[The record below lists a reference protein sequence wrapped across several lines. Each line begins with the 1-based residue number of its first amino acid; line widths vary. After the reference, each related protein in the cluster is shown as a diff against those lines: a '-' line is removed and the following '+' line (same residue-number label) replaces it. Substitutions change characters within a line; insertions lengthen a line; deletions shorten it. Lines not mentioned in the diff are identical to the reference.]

1 MKGLTEE
8 TLSEARQYFIEG
20 QYKLAEPMLEQ
31 LLLQGIKNPEIYQM
45 LATLYY
51 DRGQFNKAIKTFR
64 RALEI
69 DPNYTDASVGLSII
83 LNDIGRYE
91 EGQKVFQEA
100 RQILDA
106 QKKPNLSFL
115 DDSISKKH
123 EELADLYSQS
133 RAWGETLENL
143 QKAMKLTPQRRV
155 ILGVKLAEAFSRLGE
170 SQKAIRELREVLFI
184 DSECVSARLKLADLY
199 QKTNRLAEARDQ
211 WESVLVTDPRNAEAR
226 DNLLKLKTLNKSAN
240 RTSLLEMK

>member
-1 MKGLTEE
+1 VKGLTEE

-20 QYKLAEPMLEQ
+20 QYKLAEPLLEQ
-31 LLLQGIKNPEIYQM
+31 LLLQGLKNPEIYQM

-51 DRGQFNKAIKTFR
+51 DRGQFNKAIKTFK

-69 DPNYTDASVGLSII
+69 DPHYTDASVGLSII

-100 RQILDA
+100 RQILDQ

-115 DDSISKKH
+115 DESISKKH

-133 RAWGETLENL
+133 RAWADSLENL
-143 QKAMKLTPQRRV
+143 QKAMRITPQRRV
-155 ILGVKLAEAFSRLGE
+155 ILGTKLAEAYSRLGE

-184 DSECVSARLKLADLY
+184 DSECVLARLKLAELY
-199 QKTNRLAEARDQ
+199 QRTNRLAEARDQ
-211 WESVLVTDPRNAEAR
+211 WESVLVTEPRNSEAR
-226 DNLLKLKTLNKSAN
+226 DNLLKLKSSKS
-240 RTSLLEMK
+240 SLLDMK

>member
-8 TLSEARQYFIEG
+8 TLSEARQFFIEG
-20 QYKLAEPMLEQ
+20 QYKLAEPLLEQ
-31 LLLQGIKNPEIYQM
+31 LLLQSIKNPEIYQM
-45 LATLYY
+45 LATIYY

-69 DPNYTDASVGLSII
+69 DPHYTDASVGLSII
-83 LNDIGRYE
+83 LNDLGRYD

-100 RQILDA
+100 RQILDQ

-115 DDSISKKH
+115 DETISKKH

-133 RAWGETLENL
+133 RVWAEALDNL

-155 ILGVKLAEAFSRLGE
+155 TLGVKLAEAYSRLGE
-170 SQKAIRELREVLFI
+170 SQKAIRELREVIFI
-184 DSECVSARLKLADLY
+184 DSECVPARLKLAELY
-199 QKTNRLAEARDQ
+199 QRTNRLVEARDQ
-211 WESVLVTDPRNAEAR
+211 WESVLVTDPRNQEAR
-226 DNLLKLKTLNKSAN
+226 DNLQKLKGSKSN
-240 RTSLLEMK
+240 LLEMK

>member
-20 QYKLAEPMLEQ
+20 QYKLAEPLLEQ

-115 DDSISKKH
+115 DESISKKH

-133 RAWGETLENL
+133 RSWADSLENL

-155 ILGVKLAEAFSRLGE
+155 ILGVKLAEAYSRLGE
-170 SQKAIRELREVLFI
+170 SQKAIRELREVIFI
-184 DSECVSARLKLADLY
+184 DSGCVSARLKLAELY
-199 QKTNRLAEARDQ
+199 QRTNRLAEARDQ
-211 WESVLVTDPRNAEAR
+211 WESVLVTEPRNQEAR
-226 DNLLKLKTLNKSAN
+226 DNLLKLKSTKS
-240 RTSLLEMK
+240 SSMLEMK

>member
-20 QYKLAEPMLEQ
+20 QYKLAEPLLEQ

-100 RQILDA
+100 RQILDQ

-115 DDSISKKH
+115 DESISKKH

-133 RAWGETLENL
+133 RAWADSLENL

-155 ILGVKLAEAFSRLGE
+155 VLGVKLAEAYSRLGE

-184 DSECVSARLKLADLY
+184 DSGCVSARLKLAELY
-199 QKTNRLAEARDQ
+199 QRTNRLAEARDQ
-211 WESVLVTDPRNAEAR
+211 WESVLVTEPRNQEAR
-226 DNLLKLKTLNKSAN
+226 DNLLKLKSTKSS
-240 RTSLLEMK
+240 SLLEMK

>member
-8 TLSEARQYFIEG
+8 TLSEARQLFIEG
-20 QYKLAEPMLEQ
+20 QYKLAEPLLEQ
-31 LLLQGIKNPEIYQM
+31 LLLQNLRNPEIYQM

-51 DRGQFNKAIKTFR
+51 DRGQFNKAIKTFK

-69 DPNYTDASVGLSII
+69 DPQYTDASVGLSII

-100 RQILDA
+100 RSILDQ
-106 QKKPNLSFL
+106 QKKPTLSFL
-115 DDSISKKH
+115 DEAISKKH
-123 EELADLYSQS
+123 EELADLYAQS
-133 RAWGETLENL
+133 RAWSESLENL
-143 QKAMKLTPQRRV
+143 QKAIKLVPQRRV
-155 ILGVKLAEAFSRLGE
+155 ALGVKIAEAWGRLGE

-184 DSECVSARLKLADLY
+184 DSECVPARLKLAELY

-211 WESVLVTDPRNAEAR
+211 WESVLVTDPRNVEAR
-226 DNLLKLKTLNKSAN
+226 DELAKMKKTRS
-240 RTSLLEMK
+240 SLLEMK